1 MIRFQAIVIR
11 VIKELIRD
19 KRTLALMLIAPII
32 VLSLMNI
39 VFDSNSETHV
49 KIGFDQTVPSILV
62 DQFSSDEV
70 KVEHYTTNRNY
81 KEKILNE
88 NLDAFVTLDQSTFHI
103 TYANDEPTNTAKV
116 KGLVQNVLTAN
127 KVKELSLNVQKLAA
141 ETGQKVTIE
150 DFSVQNSY
158 IYGGANNS
166 FFDQIFPI
174 LIGFFV
180 FFFVFLV
187 SGIALLRERTSGTLE
202 RLLATPVKRSEIVM
216 VYLVG
221 YGTFAFIET
230 LIIVFF
236 SLYVL
241 ELQII
246 GSLWWVIGTNILIAL
261 TALVIGIFVSTFAS
275 SEFQMVQ
282 FIPLVV
288 IPQVFFSGLI
298 ALNSMASWV
307 RYISYIFPL
316 SYAGNALTTIMIK
329 GQGWKE
335 ISFDLGILI
344 LFILVFTFLNI
355 IGLKRY
361 RKV

>member
-127 KVKELSLNVQKLAA
+127 KVKRTQFECPKISSRNRAKSNHRRF
-141 ETGQKVTIE
+141 
-150 DFSVQNSY
+150 FSAKFLYLWWSKQ
-158 IYGGANNS
+158 
-166 FFDQIFPI
+166 FLFDQIFPI
-174 LIGFFV
+174 LIGFC
-180 FFFVFLV
+180 FLFCIFSFWYCLV
-187 SGIALLRERTSGTLE
+187 ERTHQWDFG
-202 RLLATPVKRSEIVM
+202 K
-216 VYLVG
+216 
-221 YGTFAFIET
+221 
-230 LIIVFF
+230 
-236 SLYVL
+236 
-241 ELQII
+241 
-246 GSLWWVIGTNILIAL
+246 IA
-261 TALVIGIFVSTFAS
+261 
-275 SEFQMVQ
+275 
-282 FIPLVV
+282 
-288 IPQVFFSGLI
+288 
-298 ALNSMASWV
+298 
-307 RYISYIFPL
+307 SY
-316 SYAGNALTTIMIK
+316 T
-329 GQGWKE
+329 GQA
-335 ISFDLGILI
+335 
-344 LFILVFTFLNI
+344 
-355 IGLKRY
+355 
-361 RKV
+361 